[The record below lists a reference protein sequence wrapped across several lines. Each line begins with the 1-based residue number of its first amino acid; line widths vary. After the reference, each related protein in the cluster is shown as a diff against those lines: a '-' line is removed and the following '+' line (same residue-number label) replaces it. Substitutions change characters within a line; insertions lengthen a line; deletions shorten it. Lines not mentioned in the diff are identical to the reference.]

1 MRSVVIRSFPMSASS
16 VLRSTAHGSV
26 RVSWLD
32 TDEALRRLRRAA
44 EALLRR
50 RPEVLGVYLFGS
62 LAEGR
67 AVPGSDADV
76 LVLLERSDRPPT
88 ERPLDLRSHFRDA
101 GLPVDLFC
109 YTPEEVLSTPFAR
122 EAVARARTLAEDPR
136 AADVLARQAPADTLP
151 PGGAMANRAS
161 DWLAEAERDLQ
172 HAEEARRA
180 GRHNWACFAAQQAA
194 EKAAKALHQHL
205 GREAR
210 GHVVA
215 DLLEALPLDVPP
227 DLVERAKVL
236 DNFYIPTRYPNAHP
250 SGAPSDH
257 YGPIQSGDALEHAG
271 AILGF
276 VRSRMPGAGSA
287 PADA

>member
-1 MRSVVIRSFPMSASS
+1 MRVY
-16 VLRSTAHGSV
+16 
-26 RVSWLD
+26 WLD
-32 TDEALRRLRRAA
+32 TEEALKRLRRGA
-44 EALLRR
+44 EAALRR
-50 RPEVLGVYLFGS
+50 RPEVLGIYLFGS

-76 LVLLERSDRPPT
+76 LVLLERSGRPPA
-88 ERPLDLRSHFRDA
+88 ERPLDLRADFKDA
-101 GLPVDLFC
+101 GLPVDFFC
-109 YTPEEVLSTPFAR
+109 YTPAELLTTPFAR
-122 EAVARARTLAEDPR
+122 EAQARALTLAEDPR
-136 AADVLARQAPADTLP
+136 AEEVLAREAAAARLPA
-151 PGGAMANRAS
+151 GGVMANRAS

-194 EKAAKALHQHL
+194 EKATKALHQHL

-215 DLLEALPLDVPP
+215 DLLEALPLEVPP
-227 DLVERAKVL
+227 DLVERARVL

-250 SGAPSDH
+250 AGAPSDH
-257 YGPIQSGDALEHAG
+257 YGPLQSADALEHAG

-276 VRSRMPGAGSA
+276 VRSRMRGA
-287 PADA
+287 